1 MDSETEV
8 IRHQMEGTRTALAE
22 KLEMLEEKVTERVQ
36 EATTTVADTVE
47 SVSETV
53 EDVKETV
60 EETVDAMKHTF
71 DLQWHADHHPW
82 ALMGGAVVLG
92 FVGGRLLVGPPHRSR
107 ERDRNKALALPPPA
121 PLPPP
126 AAPPPPAAREKPE
139 EPSSGWLGFLGRE
152 IGGLKKLG
160 IGMAMSV
167 LREVAAKA
175 LPAQISSPLSEAVN
189 SLTEKLG
196 GQPLGLSQ
204 PGHAPTTES
213 AAPREQHA
221 CEMMP

>member
-1 MDSETEV
+1 V
-8 IRHQMEGTRTALAE
+8 IRQQMEGTRTALAE
-22 KLEMLEEKVTERVQ
+22 KLERLEEQVTEKVQ

-47 SVSETV
+47 AVSETV
-53 EDVKETV
+53 EGVKETV

-92 FVGGRLLVGPPHRSR
+92 FFGGRLLGGPPRRSR
-107 ERDRNKALALPPPA
+107 ERERYREPPVPPPA
-121 PLPPP
+121 PPPQP
-126 AAPPPPAAREKPE
+126 APAPTAREKHE
-139 EPSSGWLGFLGRE
+139 DSSGGWFGFLGRE

-175 LPAQISSPLSEAVN
+175 LPTQVSAPLSEAVN

-196 GQPLGLSQ
+196 GQPLGVSQ
-204 PGHAPTTES
+204 PGHAPTHETP
-213 AAPREQHA
+213 APREEHA